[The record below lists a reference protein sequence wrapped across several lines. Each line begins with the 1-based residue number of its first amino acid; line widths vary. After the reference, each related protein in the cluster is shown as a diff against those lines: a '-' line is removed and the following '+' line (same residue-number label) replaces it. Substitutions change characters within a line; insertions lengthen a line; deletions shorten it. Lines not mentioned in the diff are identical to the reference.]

1 MGGARRVPN
10 DPERRA
16 RIIAAAL
23 QVIVEQG
30 VHRTTHRRIA
40 AAADVPLGSLTYYFD
55 DLTAILE
62 EAFNHL
68 YVTWA
73 ANVRRD
79 LQAAGTREQATEV
92 LINLICGVGHASP
105 ADVTALIEMYSFGN
119 YNEAVRK
126 LLRDWLFV
134 TRVSLSQHFSPS
146 TALALDVL
154 LEGWPLQRV
163 FEGRTPDRSL
173 VERTV
178 KAVIAAHEPAE
189 SERPRP

>member
-79 LQAAGTREQATEV
+79 LQAAAPGSR
-92 LINLICGVGHASP
+92 P
-105 ADVTALIEMYSFGN
+105 
-119 YNEAVRK
+119 
-126 LLRDWLFV
+126 
-134 TRVSLSQHFSPS
+134 P
-146 TALALDVL
+146 
-154 LEGWPLQRV
+154 
-163 FEGRTPDRSL
+163 RS
-173 VERTV
+173 
-178 KAVIAAHEPAE
+178 
-189 SERPRP
+189 